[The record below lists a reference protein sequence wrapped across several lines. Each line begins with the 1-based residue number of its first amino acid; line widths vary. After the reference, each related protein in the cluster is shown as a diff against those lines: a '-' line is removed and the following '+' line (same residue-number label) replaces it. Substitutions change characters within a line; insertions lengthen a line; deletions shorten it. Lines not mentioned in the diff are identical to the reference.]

1 MLTTEAMVAEKV
13 GGEALLRNWRCDD
26 GSLHD
31 EDRRAVAPRK
41 GQARRPVRED
51 ARRSASLLRAGAQ
64 KEADELRGSIC
75 RSAPPLRA
83 AASRGHGRR
92 SGPQGRAGE
101 GLGRVP
107 IRDRVEAMTS
117 TDQIGI
123 EGKHFQRW

>member
-31 EDRRAVAPRK
+31 KDRRAVAPRK

-64 KEADELRGSIC
+64 KEADELRGSVC
-75 RSAPPLRA
+75 RSEPPLRA
-83 AASRGHGRR
+83 AAIRGHGRGC
-92 SGPQGRAGE
+92 GPQGRARE
-101 GLGRVP
+101 GARTRTRRRP
-107 IRDRVEAMTS
+107 ARAP
-117 TDQIGI
+117 
-123 EGKHFQRW
+123 